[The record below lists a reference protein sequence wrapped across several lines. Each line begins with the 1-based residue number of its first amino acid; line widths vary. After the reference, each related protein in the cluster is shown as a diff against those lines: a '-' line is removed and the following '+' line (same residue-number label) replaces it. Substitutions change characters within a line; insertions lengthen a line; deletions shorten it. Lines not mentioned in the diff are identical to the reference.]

1 MVGRNQK
8 QSQKHPSHKVS
19 SGAFA
24 KVRKATISFVMSVC
38 LSVCLSIRPSA
49 RNNSVP
55 TGRTLIKFDIY
66 AFFETLSRKFK
77 FHYNPTGITGTLH
90 NDVFTFMTIYR
101 QILLRMRT
109 VSSKSCRENQNTQF
123 IFHNVLPKI
132 VPFYEITSEKCGGA
146 RGAADNTAHA
156 HCMLDK

>member
-8 QSQKHPSHKVS
+8 QSQKHPSHNVS
-19 SGAFA
+19 SGAFS
-24 KVRKATISFVMSVC
+24 KVRKATISFVM
-38 LSVCLSIRPSA
+38 CLSIRPTA

-55 TGRTLIKFDIY
+55 TGRILIKFDIC

-90 NDVFTFMTIYR
+90 NDVFTFMTISR

-109 VSSKSCRENQNTQF
+109 VSSKSCRENQNTH
-123 IFHNVLPKI
+123 IMFHNVLPKI
-132 VPFYEITSEKCGGA
+132 VPFYEITSEK
-146 RGAADNTAHA
+146 
-156 HCMLDK
+156 